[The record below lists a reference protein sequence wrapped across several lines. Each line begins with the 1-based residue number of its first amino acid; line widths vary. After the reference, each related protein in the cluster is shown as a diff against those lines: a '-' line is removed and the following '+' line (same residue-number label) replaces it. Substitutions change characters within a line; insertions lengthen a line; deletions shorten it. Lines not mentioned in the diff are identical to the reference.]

1 MLTNIADLDLTAKMY
16 YYMSLTRAF
25 DQKAINLQRTG
36 RLGTFPSSFGQEGLF
51 VGLGLAMDRNDTLC
65 PYYRDQG
72 TLIVRGA
79 KLSRIFCYWGGMEL
93 GNDLCLE
100 TDDMPFAV
108 PIASQTTYACG
119 LAYAAK
125 IRNQKKVIF
134 CTLGDGAS
142 SKGDFYEAMNMAKL
156 HQLAIIFI
164 INNNGYAISTP
175 IAEQTANL
183 NLKDKGLGF
192 GIPGYDLDGSNI
204 HEVHATIRALRQQC
218 LKEGPLLCV
227 AKTFRMHDH
236 TTADDAKKYL
246 DPNYLELGLSADPI
260 NHISKLLPASRQ
272 KQLTELAKATVADA
286 AQEYL
291 STIDHELPFAHVFQ
305 NMPPC
310 LVAQKQSW
318 ELEHE
323 V

>member
-1 MLTNIADLDLTAKMY
+1 
-16 YYMSLTRAF
+16 MSLTRAF

-36 RLGTFPSSFGQEGLF
+36 RLGTFPSSYGQEGLF
-51 VGLGLAMDRNDTLC
+51 VGLGLAMNKNDTLC

-72 TLIVRGA
+72 ALIARGA

-125 IRNQKKVIF
+125 LRNQNKVIF

-175 IAEQTANL
+175 IAEQSANL

-192 GIPGYDLDGSNI
+192 GIPGYDIDGSNI
-204 HEVHATIRALRQQC
+204 QEVHSMLKELRQQC
-218 LKEGPLLCV
+218 LNEGPILCV

-246 DPNYLELGLSADPI
+246 APNYLELGLNADPI
-260 NHISKLLPASRQ
+260 NQLAQCLPASRQ
-272 KQLTELAKATVADA
+272 KQLEELAKATVADA

-291 STIDHELPFAHVFQ
+291 STRDQESPFKHVFAD
-305 NMPPC
+305 MPAC
-310 LVAQKQSW
+310 LSNQYQSW
-318 ELEHE
+318 ELDHE
-323 V
+323 I